1 MEITIKDLENNLK
14 TLPKELLG
22 NVNDYIDFLK
32 EKYLSK
38 ERNNSSERE
47 QVETFKL
54 TINQKKTL
62 DNQENLDDSEF
73 QDHDEFLVE
82 LKKEYGL

>member
-32 EKYLSK
+32 GIKKYLIK
-38 ERNNSSERE
+38 IG
-47 QVETFKL
+47 Q
-54 TINQKKTL
+54 INYPK
-62 DNQENLDDSEF
+62 
-73 QDHDEFLVE
+73 
-82 LKKEYGL
+82 LKKSIEKNFG